1 MEGGESLKGVGKG
14 MNFPPPSFPPPSS
27 SDWEKGGGKG
37 MEINGS
43 SISCRVAGG
52 GIEFSVVFTSLFPT
66 NSLTFLLPGTASS
79 KKFFS
84 LSESACDIA

>member
-1 MEGGESLKGVGKG
+1 MEGGESLKGVGKVHSLSSLL
-14 MNFPPPSFPPPSS
+14 PPSPFVIRLR
-27 SDWEKGGGKG
+27 KGGGEG

-43 SISCRVAGG
+43 SISCPVAGG

-66 NSLTFLLPGTASS
+66 NSLTFLLPGTAS
-79 KKFFS
+79 KKKVFS